1 MTHFM
6 NLHPAPFGKMR
17 ERTKTIELRLQ
28 DEKRKK
34 IRVGDTIVF
43 RKSGKAL
50 DYLLCEVKALHPY
63 PTFEELLTR
72 VDPYRCGYAPGDELT
87 MEGYYPK
94 EKELALGALGIE
106 IEVLAENNSALPLQK
121 EAGQI
126 LSAALKAAMPDT
138 AVKKALESM
147 PDTQGELILVAI
159 GKAAWQM
166 ASAAYEVLREKISR
180 GMVIT
185 KHGHSMGR
193 IGNLVIREAGHP
205 VPDGDAYAATAEALA
220 MTGGLTERDR
230 VLFLISGG
238 GSALFE
244 KPLLPANEME
254 ELTRALLACGAD
266 ITEVN
271 TLRKRFSAVK
281 GGKFAR
287 HVSPAKVFSVIL
299 SDVLGDPIDMIA
311 SGPAYPDSAA
321 AADAVAIAKK
331 YALPLSEKAWELL
344 REETPKELPGVE
356 TLVTGSVRVLCEA
369 AEEECKA
376 LGFETAVLTDTL
388 SCEAK
393 DAGAMFAS
401 LAREHS
407 GKGKKAF
414 IAGGETVVK
423 LTGNGLGGRN
433 QEMALAAAMGMEGL
447 TNVTFFSLGS
457 DGTDGPTDAAGGIV
471 HGRTAEI
478 MRSRGLDPKAVL
490 ENNDAFHG
498 LLAAGG
504 LLFTGPTG
512 TNVNDISVLLIG
524 E

>member
-6 NLHPAPFGKMR
+6 NLHPAPFEKVARGEKD
-17 ERTKTIELRLQ
+17 IELRLQ
-28 DEKRKK
+28 DEKRKR
-34 IRVGDTIVF
+34 IRVGDVIVF
-43 RKSGKAL
+43 RKTGSPLA
-50 DYLLCEVKALHPY
+50 YLFCEVKALHPY
-63 PTFEELLTR
+63 PTFEELFAH
-72 VDPYRCGYAPGDELT
+72 VDPMRCGYAPGEKLT

-94 EKELALGALGIE
+94 ENELRYGALGIE
-106 IEVLAENNSALPLQK
+106 IGVKAPSSK
-121 EAGQI
+121 ETSLDGDAGAI
-126 LSAALKAAMPDT
+126 LTAALEAAMPDT
-138 AVKKALESM
+138 AVKTALVSM
-147 PDTQGELILVAI
+147 PDTQGELVLVAI

-166 ASAAYEVLREKISR
+166 AFAAYEVLGEKISR

-193 IGNLVIREAGHP
+193 IGKLIIREAGHP
-205 VPDGDAYAATAEALA
+205 VPDGHTYAATEEALA
-220 MTGGLTERDR
+220 MTENLTDKDR

-244 KPLLPANEME
+244 KPLLPAKEME
-254 ELTRALLACGAD
+254 EITRALLACGAD

-311 SGPAYPDSAA
+311 SGPAYPDSATA
-321 AADAVAIAKK
+321 AEAVAIAEK
-331 YALPLSEKAWELL
+331 YALPLSKAAWDLL
-344 REETPKELPGVE
+344 KEETPKELPGVE
-356 TLVTGSVRVLCEA
+356 TLVTGSVKVLCEA
-369 AEEECKA
+369 AEKACKG
-376 LGFETAVLTDTL
+376 LGYETAVLTDTL
-388 SCEAK
+388 NCEAK
-393 DAGAMFAS
+393 DAGATFAS
-401 LAREHS
+401 LAREHA

-423 LTGNGLGGRN
+423 LVGNGLGGRN
-433 QEMALAAAMGMEGL
+433 QEMALAAAIGMEGL
-447 TNVTFFSLGS
+447 EKVAFFSLGS
-457 DGTDGPTDAAGGIV
+457 DGTDGPTDAAGGIIN
-471 HGRTAEI
+471 GNTAEL

>member
-6 NLHPAPFGKMR
+6 NLHSLPFEKIQKR
-17 ERTKTIELRLQ
+17 EKTIELRLQ

-50 DYLLCEVKALHPY
+50 EYLLCEVKALHPY
-63 PTFEELLTR
+63 PTFEELLAH
-72 VDPYRCGYAPGDELT
+72 VDPYLCGYAPGDELT

-106 IEVLAENNSALPLQK
+106 VELLAENDSALPLRE

-126 LSAALKAAMPDT
+126 LSAALTAAMPDT

-147 PDTQGELILVAI
+147 PETEGELILVAI

-166 ASAAYEVLREKISR
+166 ASAAYEVLGEKLSR
-180 GMVIT
+180 GVVIT
-185 KHGHSMGR
+185 KHGHSMGK
-193 IGNLVIREAGHP
+193 IGKLIIREAGHP
-205 VPDGDAYAATAEALA
+205 VPDAHTYAATEEALA
-220 MTGGLTERDR
+220 MTESLTDRDR

-244 KPLLPANEME
+244 KPLLPEKEME
-254 ELTRALLACGAD
+254 EITRVLLACGAD

-281 GGKFAR
+281 GGKFGRHIAPAR
-287 HVSPAKVFSVIL
+287 VFSVIL

-311 SGPAYPDSAA
+311 SGPAYPDSST
-321 AADAVAIAKK
+321 AADAVAIAEK
-331 YALPLSEKAWELL
+331 YALPLSKAAWDLL
-344 REETPKELPGVE
+344 KEETPKELPGVE

-376 LGFETAVLTDTL
+376 LGFETVVLTDTL

-393 DAGAMFAS
+393 DAGTMFAS
-401 LAREHS
+401 LAREHT
-407 GKGKKAF
+407 GKGKQAF

-433 QEMALAAAMGMEGL
+433 QEMALAAAIGLEGL

-471 HGRTAEI
+471 HGNTAEL

-512 TNVNDISVLLIG
+512 TNVNDVSVLLIG

>member
-6 NLHPAPFGKMR
+6 NLHSLPFEKIQKR
-17 ERTKTIELRLQ
+17 EKTIELRLQ

-34 IRVGDTIVF
+34 IRVGDTVVF

-50 DYLLCEVKALHPY
+50 EYLLCEVKALHPY
-63 PTFEELLTR
+63 PTFEELLAH
-72 VDPYRCGYAPGDELT
+72 VDPYLCGYAPGDELT

-106 IEVLAENNSALPLQK
+106 VELLAENDSTLPLRE

-126 LSAALKAAMPDT
+126 LSAALTAAMPDT

-147 PDTQGELILVAI
+147 PATEGELILVAI

-166 ASAAYEVLREKISR
+166 ASAAYEVLGEKLSR
-180 GMVIT
+180 GVVIT
-185 KHGHSMGR
+185 KHGHSMGK
-193 IGNLVIREAGHP
+193 IGKLTIREAGHP
-205 VPDGDAYAATAEALA
+205 VPDAHTYAATEEALA
-220 MTGGLTERDR
+220 MTESLTERDR

-244 KPLLPANEME
+244 KPLLPEKEME
-254 ELTRALLACGAD
+254 EITRALLACGAD

-281 GGKFAR
+281 GGKFGR
-287 HVSPAKVFSVIL
+287 HIAPAKVFSVIL

-311 SGPAYPDSAA
+311 SGPAYPDSSTAA
-321 AADAVAIAKK
+321 EAVAIAEK
-331 YALPLSEKAWELL
+331 YALPLSKAAWDLL
-344 REETPKELPGVE
+344 KEETPKELPGVE
-356 TLVTGSVRVLCEA
+356 TLVTGSVKVLCEA

-376 LGFETAVLTDTL
+376 LGFETVVLTDTL

-393 DAGAMFAS
+393 DAGTMFAS
-401 LAREHS
+401 LAREHV

-433 QEMALAAAMGMEGL
+433 QEMALAAAIGMEGL

-471 HGRTAEI
+471 HGNTAEL
-478 MRSRGLDPKAVL
+478 MGSRGLDPKAVL

-512 TNVNDISVLLIG
+512 TNVNDVSVLLIG

>member
-6 NLHPAPFGKMR
+6 NLHSLPFEKIQKR
-17 ERTKTIELRLQ
+17 EKTIELRLQ

-34 IRVGDTIVF
+34 IRVGDTVVF
-43 RKSGKAL
+43 RKSGNPL
-50 DYLLCEVKALHPY
+50 EYLLCEVKALHPY
-63 PTFEELLTR
+63 PTFEELLAH
-72 VDPYRCGYAPGDELT
+72 VDPYLCGYAPGDELT

-106 IEVLAENNSALPLQK
+106 VELLAENDSALPLRE

-126 LSAALKAAMPDT
+126 LSAALTAAMPDT

-147 PDTQGELILVAI
+147 PETEGELILVAI

-166 ASAAYEVLREKISR
+166 ASAAYEVLGEKLSR
-180 GMVIT
+180 GVVIT
-185 KHGHSMGR
+185 KHGHSMGK
-193 IGNLVIREAGHP
+193 IGKLIIREAGHP
-205 VPDGDAYAATAEALA
+205 VPDAHTYAATEEALA
-220 MTGGLTERDR
+220 MTEGLTDRDR

-244 KPLLPANEME
+244 KPLLPEKEME
-254 ELTRALLACGAD
+254 EITRALLACGAD

-281 GGKFAR
+281 GGKFGRNIAPAR
-287 HVSPAKVFSVIL
+287 VFSVIL

-311 SGPAYPDSAA
+311 SGPAYPDSSTAA
-321 AADAVAIAKK
+321 EAVAIAEK

-344 REETPKELPGVE
+344 QEETPKELPGVE
-356 TLVTGSVRVLCEA
+356 TLVTGSVKVLCEA

-376 LGFETAVLTDTL
+376 LGFETVVLTDTL

-393 DAGAMFAS
+393 DAGTMFAS
-401 LAREHS
+401 LAREHA

-433 QEMALAAAMGMEGL
+433 QEMALAAAIGMEGL

-471 HGRTAEI
+471 HGNTAEL
-478 MRSRGLDPKAVL
+478 MRSRGFDPKAVL

-504 LLFTGPTG
+504 LVFTGPTG
-512 TNVNDISVLLIG
+512 TNVNDISILLIG